1 MTQVR
6 FIPAL
11 NASEGLSEA
20 PRLRSALV
28 ERGFFAVA
36 LLLILRAGPACAQPS
51 LPPALRGVGFDQRV
65 NEQVPLDLAFRDEAG
80 REVHLNDY
88 FHGKPV
94 ILILAWYRCPML
106 CTEVLN
112 GVTRSMLDMTLTA
125 GKDFEVV
132 TVSFDPKEGPE
143 LAAAK
148 KKTYM
153 ERYGRRGA
161 EAGWHFLTGDEK
173 AINRLTDAVGFR
185 YSYDEYHNQ
194 FAHASGIMVL
204 TPTGKLYRYFLDV
217 KYPAR
222 DLQLS
227 LVQASDNK
235 VGSVVDQALL
245 FCFHYD
251 PAQGKYGPAVMNLV
265 RLGGV
270 LTLLAMGGMVLMLRR
285 KDRRAAVSPTAVKE

>member
-1 MTQVR
+1 MTR
-6 FIPAL
+6 IRIIAAAL
-11 NASEGLSEA
+11 ALTLGAGLA
-20 PRLRSALV
+20 H
-28 ERGFFAVA
+28 
-36 LLLILRAGPACAQPS
+36 CQPS

-80 REVHLNDY
+80 QEVHLNDY

-106 CTEVLN
+106 CNEVLN
-112 GVTRSMLDMTLTA
+112 GVTRSMLDMSLAA

-132 TVSFDPKEGPE
+132 TVSFDPREGPE
-143 LAAAK
+143 LATAK

-153 ERYGRRGA
+153 ERYGRPDA

-173 AINRLTDAVGFR
+173 SINRLTDAVGFR
-185 YSYDEYHNQ
+185 YSYDEYNQQ

-204 TPTGKLYRYFLDV
+204 TPVGKLYRYFLDI

-235 VGSVVDQALL
+235 IGTVVDQALL

-251 PAQGKYGPAVMNLV
+251 PAQGKYGPAVMNFV

-270 LTLLAMGGMVLMLRR
+270 LTLLAIGGMVLALRR
-285 KDRRAAVSPTAVKE
+285 MGRREVGGRGNPAPTGARRGGVSPPGATVKE

>member
-1 MTQVR
+1 
-6 FIPAL
+6 L
-11 NASEGLSEA
+11 
-20 PRLRSALV
+20 
-28 ERGFFAVA
+28 AVA
-36 LLLILRAGPACAQPS
+36 LTLGAGPAHAQPS

-65 NEQVPLDLAFRDEAG
+65 NEQIPLDLAFRDEAG

-112 GVTRSMLDMTLTA
+112 GVTRSMLDMSLTA

-153 ERYGRRGA
+153 DRYGRPGA
-161 EAGWHFLTGDEK
+161 EAGWHFLTGEK
-173 AINRLTDAVGFR
+173 KSIKALTDAVGFR
-185 YSYDEYHNQ
+185 YSYDEANDQ

-285 KDRRAAVSPTAVKE
+285 KDRRAAVSPAAVKE

>member
-1 MTQVR
+1 MTR
-6 FIPAL
+6 IRIIAAAL
-11 NASEGLSEA
+11 ALTLGAGLA
-20 PRLRSALV
+20 H
-28 ERGFFAVA
+28 
-36 LLLILRAGPACAQPS
+36 CQPS

-80 REVHLNDY
+80 QEVHLNDY

-106 CTEVLN
+106 CNEVLN
-112 GVTRSMLDMTLTA
+112 GVTRSMLDMSLAA

-132 TVSFDPKEGPE
+132 TVSFDPREGPE
-143 LAAAK
+143 LATAK

-153 ERYGRRGA
+153 ERYGRPDA

-173 AINRLTDAVGFR
+173 SINRLTDAVGFR
-185 YSYDEYHNQ
+185 YSYDEYNQQ

-204 TPTGKLYRYFLDV
+204 TPVGKLYRYFLDI

-235 VGSVVDQALL
+235 IGTVVDQALL

-251 PAQGKYGPAVMNLV
+251 PAQGKYGPAVMNFV

-270 LTLLAMGGMVLMLRR
+270 LTLLAIGGMVLALRR
-285 KDRRAAVSPTAVKE
+285 MGRREVGGRGTPAPTGARRGGVSPPGATVKE

>member
-1 MTQVR
+1 MTR
-6 FIPAL
+6 SHIAAL
-11 NASEGLSEA
+11 ALSLTCGAGLA
-20 PRLRSALV
+20 RT
-28 ERGFFAVA
+28 
-36 LLLILRAGPACAQPS
+36 QPS
-51 LPPALRGVGFDQRV
+51 LPPSLRGVGFDQRV
-65 NEQVPLDLAFRDEAG
+65 NEQVPLDLVFHDEAS
-80 REVHLNDY
+80 RQVHLADY

-112 GVTRSMLDMTLTA
+112 GVTRSMLDMSLNA

-132 TVSFDPKEGPE
+132 TVSFDPREGPE

-153 ERYGRRGA
+153 ERYGRPEA
-161 EAGWHFLTGDEK
+161 AAGWHFLTGEEK
-173 AINRLTDAVGFR
+173 SINQLTDAVGFR
-185 YSYDEYHNQ
+185 YSYDEYHDQ
-194 FAHASGIMVL
+194 FAHASGIMVV

-235 VGSVVDQALL
+235 VGTVVDQALL

-251 PAQGKYGPAVMNLV
+251 PVQGKYGPTVMNLV

-270 LTLLAMGGMVLMLRR
+270 LTLMAIGIMVLALRR
-285 KDRRAAVSPTAVKE
+285 KDRRATAVKE

>member
-1 MTQVR
+1 MMR
-6 FIPAL
+6 IKIIAL
-11 NASEGLSEA
+11 ALSLTLGAGLA
-20 PRLRSALV
+20 R
-28 ERGFFAVA
+28 
-36 LLLILRAGPACAQPS
+36 AQPS
-51 LPPALRGVGFDQRV
+51 LPPTLRGVGFDQRV
-65 NEQVPLDLAFRDEAG
+65 NEQVPLNLAFRDEAG
-80 REVHLNDY
+80 REVHLADY
-88 FHGKPV
+88 VHGKPV

-112 GVTRSMLDMTLTA
+112 GVTRSMLDMSLTA
-125 GKDFEVV
+125 GKDFEVI
-132 TVSFDPKEGPE
+132 TVSFDQREGPE

-153 ERYGRRGA
+153 ERYGRPEA
-161 EAGWHFLTGDEK
+161 AAGWHFLTGEEK
-173 AINRLTDAVGFR
+173 SINSLTDAVGFR
-185 YSYDEYHNQ
+185 YSYDEYHDQ

-204 TPTGKLYRYFLDV
+204 TPTGKLYRYFLDI

-235 VGSVVDQALL
+235 VGTVVDQALL

-270 LTLLAMGGMVLMLRR
+270 LTLLAIGIMVLALRR
-285 KDRRAAVSPTAVKE
+285 TGRHEVEGRGDPAPTGGGRGRVSPPGTTAGPATVKE

>member
-1 MTQVR
+1 MTR
-6 FIPAL
+6 FRLIR
-11 NASEGLSEA
+11 SEP
-20 PRLRSALV
+20 PRRQ
-28 ERGFFAVA
+28 ERQGKIIICILGVLGVLAVGFKAQ
-36 LLLILRAGPACAQPS
+36 AQPS
-51 LPPALRGVGFDQRV
+51 LPPSLRGVGFDQRV

-125 GKDFEVV
+125 GKDFEVI

-153 ERYGRRGA
+153 ERYGRPGA
-161 EAGWHFLTGDEK
+161 EAGWHFLTGDER

-185 YSYDEYHNQ
+185 YSYDEYNNQ

-217 KYPAR
+217 KYPPR

-251 PAQGKYGPAVMNLV
+251 PSQGKYGPAVMNLV

-270 LTLLAMGGMVLMLRR
+270 LTLLAMGGMVLALRR
-285 KDRRAAVSPTAVKE
+285 KGPRAAAVKE